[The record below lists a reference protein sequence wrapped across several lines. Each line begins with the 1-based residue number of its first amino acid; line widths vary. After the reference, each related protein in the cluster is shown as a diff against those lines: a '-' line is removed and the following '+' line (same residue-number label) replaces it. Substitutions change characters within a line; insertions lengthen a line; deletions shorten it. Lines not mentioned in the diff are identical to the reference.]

1 MSTTFAVDIEFRAKG
16 AQQLQQFNKQAEE
29 LKRTVEGTKIDVL
42 NSAVGVLPGRLGAA
56 ANGIITL
63 NRGLRD
69 AQAQAQATTQ
79 QYRAM
84 GAEIAAIQ
92 ALINR
97 KQIQLGAKGGIGGEA
112 LKREI
117 GDLQQQMKG
126 MEAGATGMASA
137 SGASAMAL
145 GAVATAAVGA
155 AVAVAAVTGVAVKFT
170 NEIDRNRQQLTLF
183 TKDIAVTNQII
194 ASLQRTADNTS
205 LGLPGLLEATKT
217 MAAYGIEAKNAGA
230 ATKMLGD
237 LALGDNEKLQRFAV
251 NFAQISSLGKA
262 YTVDLKQFGMAG
274 IPIFDALAK
283 TTGKTTAEVMKM
295 AEEGKITYPIVVR
308 ALQDLTKEGASFY
321 KGAEKG
327 GTDLDRTLQQMQGS
341 WEKLQQKIGTAAAPA
356 IISAIEGIT
365 EVLDGVI
372 VVTDAIGDAM
382 QGLKD
387 GPVGALVNEIAW
399 LLKATNQFFENNAW
413 IGGPTTLLAAAGRSK
428 KKDPAAADAAN
439 ERERL
444 QLAASAAMKAK
455 QDAEAAARKVAEETA
470 EKVKKLNLDTERSLA
485 EARLG
490 YEEQVADFRRQQ
502 LEKIADMER
511 TLADE
516 RRGEEFKLAQLQAS
530 NASKER
536 LGQIDSQILS
546 ARISGGDTT
555 ALEAARAVEVD
566 KEEAA
571 RKRAE
576 IEFNATTRRIELER
590 RLTDFKRESERVMG
604 EMQLAYSRQ
613 TGGILRQAGQAV
625 GDLMKKGA
633 LESAEILKAAGASVG
648 QQITQAI
655 NTANEA
661 VATGSLS
668 GGAGGTQSGGDFS
681 QWSPELLR
689 ATSELDKKYKLP
701 QGTTA
706 SLVMFE
712 SSGNTAARGP
722 DVGGGDRGHGL
733 FQIMRGTARELGVD
747 HNSIRKMGA
756 VDQMRLLD
764 KYWKNRGFK
773 PGMTPEQAYAT
784 VLGGNPWAKSA
795 DLNGTTPGS
804 GANAQRRWRPAAARA
819 IQAAEKNFAGRA
831 QQAAN
836 PTGPGGI
843 FYNPAAASSL
853 TGAGGIFN
861 NPAASSPLN
870 AMGLRIGSAVGP
882 QQGPNRVPGR
892 PIGQKAI
899 ERGLPVVWDGNDY
912 VPDPSAQKPAT
923 AAAAAGPAAPA
934 AVASGTSAPA
944 AVAANNIVPTG
955 SIPTTSPA
963 LEKETDRLKE
973 IEASTEL
980 ALKKQQE
987 LELTS
992 RIRDAANGIVLEQ
1005 DSQLKSAKEK
1015 NQIDLRTLELMRSG
1029 VTPELAAQQAA
1040 NEKLIE
1046 NSAKGLEI
1054 QKVQAQNALDE
1065 KGITEETRVERQ
1077 KLLDQINEQIAQQ
1090 PELLEG
1096 LNEEARLT
1104 QQITNSRKIAD
1115 KVAQMRQEL
1124 GDTQGMI
1131 VSLAGTVESEL
1142 GSAMSN
1148 AISGVISG
1156 TMTVEQAFSQMFKN
1170 IGESFIQMATQM
1182 IAKALIMKALGILT
1196 GGSGGLFSGN
1206 ASITGGGFGDF
1217 SGGSFGVGSSS
1228 LDLGGLGGSGGLAG
1242 AYEGIKFAEGGFVT
1256 GTTNAVI
1263 GEGGENEYV
1272 IPESK
1277 MSAAM
1282 QRYSAGSRGSA
1293 VIPGSGESG
1302 GGGETGGVS
1311 TIDVSY
1317 RVTEVNSVRYVDEAT
1332 FQAGMRQAAEQGAA
1346 AGHRRVFGDLRNSRS
1361 QRARVGLAR

>member
-1 MSTTFAVDIEFRAKG
+1 
-16 AQQLQQFNKQAEE
+16 
-29 LKRTVEGTKIDVL
+29 
-42 NSAVGVLPGRLGAA
+42 
-56 ANGIITL
+56 
-63 NRGLRD
+63 
-69 AQAQAQATTQ
+69 
-79 QYRAM
+79 
-84 GAEIAAIQ
+84 
-92 ALINR
+92 
-97 KQIQLGAKGGIGGEA
+97 
-112 LKREI
+112 
-117 GDLQQQMKG
+117 
-126 MEAGATGMASA
+126 MASA

-341 WEKLQQKIGTAAAPA
+341 WEKLQQKIGSAAAPA

-413 IGGPTTLLAAAGRSK
+413 IGGPAALLAAAGRSK
-428 KKDPAAADAAN
+428 KKDPAAADAADAK
-439 ERERL
+439 ERA

-455 QDAEAAARKVAEETA
+455 QDAEAAARKVAAETA

-546 ARISGGDTT
+546 TRISGGDTT

-566 KEEAA
+566 KEQAA

-590 RLTDFKRESERVMG
+590 RLTDFKRESERAMG

-648 QQITQAI
+648 QQIAQAI
-655 NTANEA
+655 TAASDA
-661 VATGSLS
+661 VASGSLS
-668 GGAGGTQSGGDFS
+668 GGAGGTQSGGDFAK
-681 QWSPELLR
+681 WSPELLR

-733 FQIMRGTARELGVD
+733 FQIMRPTARELGVD
-747 HNSIRKMGA
+747 HNSILKMGS

-764 KYWKNRGFK
+764 KYWKNRGFR

-784 VLGGNPWAKSA
+784 VLAGNPWGKSA

-804 GANAQRRWRPAAARA
+804 GANVQRGWRPAAARA

-836 PTGPGGI
+836 PTGPGGL
-843 FYNPAAASSL
+843 FANPAAAGNL

-861 NPAASSPLN
+861 NTAASSPLN
-870 AMGLRIGSAVGP
+870 AMGLRVGSVVGP

-923 AAAAAGPAAPA
+923 AAAAAAGPAAPA
-934 AVASGTSAPA
+934 AVASGASAPTV
-944 AVAANNIVPTG
+944 VAANNIVPTG

-973 IEASTEL
+973 IEASAEL

-1015 NQIDLRTLELMRSG
+1015 NEIDLRTLELMRSG

-1142 GSAMSN
+1142 GSAMSS
-1148 AISGVISG
+1148 AISGVIDG
-1156 TMTVEQAFSQMFKN
+1156 TQTVQQAFGQMFQN
-1170 IGESFIQMATQM
+1170 IGKAFIDMATQM
-1182 IAKALIMKALGILT
+1182 IAKWMVMKVLGMLGGGASGGVGGVFGSSGLGLFGA
-1196 GGSGGLFSGN
+1196 GGSNTAGLAFSG
-1206 ASITGGGFGDF
+1206 
-1217 SGGSFGVGSSS
+1217 VK
-1228 LDLGGLGGSGGLAG
+1228 L
-1242 AYEGIKFAEGGFVT
+1242 FADGGFVT
-1256 GTTNAVI
+1256 GPTPAVV
-1263 GEGGENEYV
+1263 GEGGEPEYI
-1272 IPESK
+1272 IPASK
-1277 MSAAM
+1277 MGAAM
-1282 QRYSAGSRGSA
+1282 QRYNAGSRGGG

-1302 GGGETGGVS
+1302 SGSETGS
-1311 TIDVSY
+1311 SSSIDVSY

-1346 AGHRRVFGDLRNSRS
+1346 AGHRKVFGDLRNSRS
-1361 QRARVGLAR
+1361 QRQRVGMR